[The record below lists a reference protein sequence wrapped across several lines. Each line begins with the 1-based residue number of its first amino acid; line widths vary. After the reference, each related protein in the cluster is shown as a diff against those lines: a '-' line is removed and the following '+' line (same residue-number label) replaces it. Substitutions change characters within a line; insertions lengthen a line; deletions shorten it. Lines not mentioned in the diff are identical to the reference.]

1 MSGGDAKTEALNHS
15 SQREYTEGELEARAK
30 RRLDAQLLDRI
41 RAEHERR
48 YRVAHPVDGP
58 TPGSRHGLTTSAL
71 ASQLCPEY
79 EVLANRLFEYAVPL
93 FKNLLRTGA
102 IKKELLDRSL
112 PIGLTSDD
120 YERLHTSMAAR
131 DGLAVTVVIAGEQYF
146 RQTVIPNMK
155 WRVDGG
161 ASLETFFVNG
171 CLLHF
176 AASVR
181 SWRKEHPEWSRP
193 PGSIRTNEEPSE
205 AIVDPRADD
214 MMAAV
219 ENRDLIDRLMAMAPP
234 IVKSIMFLLL
244 QGFSFAEIGERLGL
258 SARAVEGR
266 LHRFRTQVKKDA
278 RRGRLEL
285 PRIFAASDA
294 A

>member
-1 MSGGDAKTEALNHS
+1 MSSGDAKAETLS
-15 SQREYTEGELEARAK
+15 RSPQREYDEDELEARAK

-48 YRVAHPVDGP
+48 YRVAHPIDGSM
-58 TPGSRHGLTTSAL
+58 PGTRHGLTASAL
-71 ASQLCPEY
+71 APQVCPEY
-79 EVLANRLFEYAVPL
+79 EVLANRLFAYAVPL
-93 FKNLLRTGA
+93 FKGLLRTGA
-102 IKKELLDRSL
+102 IKKKLLDRSL

-146 RQTVIPNMK
+146 RETVIPNMK

-181 SWRKEHPEWSRP
+181 SWRKEHPEWTRP
-193 PGSIRTNEEPSE
+193 LGTIGANEEPSE
-205 AIVDPRADD
+205 AIADARADD

-219 ENRDLIDRLMAMAPP
+219 ENRDLIDRLAAMAPP
-234 IVKSIMFLLL
+234 SVKSIMFLLL
-244 QGFSFAEIGERLGL
+244 EGFSFAEVGERLGL

-278 RRGRLEL
+278 RRGRLDL
-285 PRIFAASDA
+285 PRIFVASDA